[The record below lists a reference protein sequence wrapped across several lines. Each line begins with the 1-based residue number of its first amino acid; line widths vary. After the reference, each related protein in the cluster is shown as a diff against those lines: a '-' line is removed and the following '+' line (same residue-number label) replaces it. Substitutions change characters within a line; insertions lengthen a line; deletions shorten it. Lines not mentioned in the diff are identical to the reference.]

1 MKKRLLAVFLA
12 LALCVGLTVPAFAA
26 GTKKVVEDQAHGVKI
41 TMNGFLRVETH
52 RYNNNLY
59 IDETGAVFDGWTD
72 TYKIYVVAD
81 NSTVT
86 VEALPGRKYADPSF
100 VEATK
105 DLKDRPGITSE
116 DPGYA
121 VYKAF
126 SENKSQYAYELR
138 YAFDWDPEGPWFQD
152 AVMPPWPLEKAVT
165 YTVSPS
171 SDDYF
176 SLSASYD
183 VFWLCESDYNKLVP
197 ATVQASSW
205 ARAAVAQAYNAGIM
219 HFSPYILDC
228 TQGMTRA
235 DFAAVTVW
243 LYAAAM
249 GKSSWELDVEKDH
262 PFTDATWED
271 TMLDEEIGMAYNL
284 GFIKGSNSAGTL
296 FSPKATLTRQ
306 EAAAM
311 LGRVYTKLGGTI
323 PAVSNTTFADDGSVA
338 GWAKSEVAFMSG
350 KDIVKG
356 VGDNKFAPTKALSIQ
371 EAVIMANRML
381 ETLK

>member
-41 TMNGFLRVETH
+41 TMNGFLRVETR
-52 RYNNNLY
+52 RYNCGVWYNEFEERLSGTTP
-59 IDETGAVFDGWTD
+59 EFT
-72 TYKIYVVAD
+72 IYVVAD

-205 ARAAVAQAYNAGIM
+205 ARADVAQAYNAGIM

-323 PAVSNTTFADDGSVA
+323 PAVSNTSFADDGNVA

-356 VGDNKFAPTKALSIQ
+356 VGDNQFAPTKTLSIQ

>member
-26 GTKKVVEDQAHGVKI
+26 GTKKGGEDQAHGVKI
-41 TMNGFLRVETH
+41 TMNGFLRVETR
-52 RYNNNLY
+52 RYNCGVWYNEFEERLSGTTP
-59 IDETGAVFDGWTD
+59 EFT
-72 TYKIYVVAD
+72 IYVVAD

-171 SDDYF
+171 SDDNF

-183 VFWLCESDYNKLVP
+183 VFWLCESDYNKLVS

-205 ARAAVAQAYNAGIM
+205 ARTEVAQAYSAGIM

-235 DFAAVTVW
+235 DFAAVTVR
-243 LYAAAM
+243 LYAAAL
-249 GKSSWELDVEKDH
+249 GKSYWDLDVKKDH

-271 TMLDEEIGMAYNL
+271 TMLDEEIGMAYHL

-296 FSPKATLTRQ
+296 FNPKGTLTRQ
-306 EAAAM
+306 EAAVM
-311 LGRVYTKLGGTI
+311 LGRVFTKLGGTI
-323 PAVSNTTFADDGSVA
+323 PTVSNTAFADDGDVA

-356 VGDNKFAPTKALSIQ
+356 VGGNQFAPSKALSIQ

>member
-26 GTKKVVEDQAHGVKI
+26 GTKKVVENTTQGLKI
-41 TMNGFLRVETH
+41 TMDGFLRLETH

-105 DLKDRPGITSE
+105 ALKDRPGITSE

-138 YAFDWDPEGPWFQD
+138 YAYDWDPEGPWFQD
-152 AVMPPWPLEKAVT
+152 AVMPPWPLEKVVT

-205 ARAAVAQAYNAGIM
+205 ARTEVAQAYNAGIM

-243 LYAAAM
+243 LYAAAL

-271 TMLDEEIGMAYNL
+271 TMLDEEIGVAYHL
-284 GFIKGSNSAGTL
+284 GFVKGSNTAGTL

-306 EAAAM
+306 EAAVM

-323 PAVSNTTFADDGSVA
+323 PAVSNTSFADDGNVA

-356 VGDNKFAPTKALSIQ
+356 VGDNKFAPTRTLSIQ

-381 ETLK
+381 GSLK

>member
-41 TMNGFLRVETH
+41 TMNGFLRVETR
-52 RYNNNLY
+52 RYNCGVWYNTFEERLGGSTP
-59 IDETGAVFDGWTD
+59 EFT
-72 TYKIYVVAD
+72 IYVVAD

-205 ARAAVAQAYNAGIM
+205 ARADVAQAYNAGIM

-271 TMLDEEIGMAYNL
+271 TMLDEEIGMAYHL
-284 GFIKGSNSAGTL
+284 GFVKGSNSAGTQ
-296 FSPKATLTRQ
+296 FSPQATLTRQ
-306 EAAAM
+306 EAAVM
-311 LGRVYTKLGGTI
+311 LGRVFTKLGGTI
-323 PAVSNTTFADDGSVA
+323 PAVS
-338 GWAKSEVAFMSG
+338 
-350 KDIVKG
+350 
-356 VGDNKFAPTKALSIQ
+356 
-371 EAVIMANRML
+371 
-381 ETLK
+381 

>member
-41 TMNGFLRVETH
+41 TMNGFLRVETR
-52 RYNNNLY
+52 RYNCGVWYNEFEERLSGTTP
-59 IDETGAVFDGWTD
+59 EFT
-72 TYKIYVVAD
+72 IYVVAD

-323 PAVSNTTFADDGSVA
+323 PAVSNTSFADDGNVA

-350 KDIVKG
+350 KGIVKG
-356 VGDNKFAPTKALSIQ
+356 VGDNQFAPTRTLSIQ

>member
-41 TMNGFLRVETH
+41 TMNGFLRVETR
-52 RYNNNLY
+52 RYNCGVWYNEFEERLSGTTP
-59 IDETGAVFDGWTD
+59 EFT
-72 TYKIYVVAD
+72 IYVVAD

>member
-26 GTKKVVEDQAHGVKI
+26 GTKKVVENTTQGLKI
-41 TMNGFLRVETH
+41 TMDGFLRLETH

-105 DLKDRPGITSE
+105 NLKDRPGITSE

-205 ARAAVAQAYNAGIM
+205 ARAEVAQAYNAGIM

-243 LYAAAM
+243 LYAAAL

-271 TMLDEEIGMAYNL
+271 TMLDEEIGMAYHL

-296 FSPKATLTRQ
+296 FNPKGTLTRQ
-306 EAAAM
+306 EAA
-311 LGRVYTKLGGTI
+311 VHNEI
-323 PAVSNTTFADDGSVA
+323 
-338 GWAKSEVAFMSG
+338 
-350 KDIVKG
+350 
-356 VGDNKFAPTKALSIQ
+356 
-371 EAVIMANRML
+371 
-381 ETLK
+381 

>member
-1 MKKRLLAVFLA
+1 MKKKLLSLA
-12 LALCVGLTVPAFAA
+12 LALACCLGLAVPVSAA
-26 GTKKVVEDQAHGVKI
+26 GTTKVVENVEQGLKI
-41 TMNGFLRVETH
+41 SMDGFLREETH
-52 RYNNNLY
+52 RYNNIIY
-59 IDETGAVFDGWTD
+59 IDEDTGELSGSTSM
-72 TYKIYVVAD
+72 YKIYVVAD